1 MWPNLQKTLDLVSFT
16 EEIINGKLHFLCSVY
31 PGKFIPRKRENQPR
45 MFNFSHKSMS
55 LKYVVVV
62 IVFKVVPGSP
72 TTSARKKNS

>member
-16 EEIINGKLHFLCSVY
+16 EEIINGKLLFLCSVY

-45 MFNFSHKSMS
+45 MFTFSHKSMS

-62 IVFKVVPGSP
+62 IVFKGVPGSP
-72 TTSARKKNS
+72 TTSAKKKNS